1 MIKYIVYG
9 MNMISKNDGQIFY
22 LYACSVARLYKVNPR
37 ECIFIDHQDKSKLKG
52 LDTSKYIELYPVYDG
67 DYSVIN
73 KKYV

>member
-37 ECIFIDHQDKSKLKG
+37 ECIFIDHQDKSK
-52 LDTSKYIELYPVYDG
+52 
-67 DYSVIN
+67 
-73 KKYV
+73 